1 MTRPHE
7 ERKKAIEALCRL
19 GEMFRRGEDA
29 PRWRIALQKAGAD
42 NPWFTPENI
51 RFAARQWGE
60 LLREP
65 ALTQWVDRYPLPDA
79 SKNVLLVLAGNIP
92 MVGLH
97 DILCTYVSGHRA
109 VIKPSRDDT
118 ALITAATQ
126 CLQEA
131 EPSLADR
138 LTLAPGLV
146 REGIDAVIATGNDD
160 TQRYF
165 RYYFRQI
172 PALLRHARYS
182 VGLIAENTSEKELEQ
197 LADDMLLYFGLGCRN
212 VTQVLVPEDFDL
224 SRLGRALGKYAG
236 IADHPKYRN
245 NYDYRRAMSVLSEQ
259 NAGVYDTGFLLLVPS
274 DTPAAPLG
282 TAGYRRYGTLAQA
295 EDYLRSLG
303 EALQCVVGPGHL
315 PFGSAQRPALD
326 QYADGEDTMEF
337 LRFSRC

>member
-1 MTRPHE
+1 MTCPHE
-7 ERKKAIEALCRL
+7 ERKKALEALCRL
-19 GEMFRRGEDA
+19 GEMFRRGEND
-29 PRWRIALQKAGAD
+29 PRWQSALQKARAD

-146 REGIDAVIATGNDD
+146 REGIDAVIAIG
-160 TQRYF
+160 
-165 RYYFRQI
+165 
-172 PALLRHARYS
+172 
-182 VGLIAENTSEKELEQ
+182 
-197 LADDMLLYFGLGCRN
+197 
-212 VTQVLVPEDFDL
+212 
-224 SRLGRALGKYAG
+224 
-236 IADHPKYRN
+236 
-245 NYDYRRAMSVLSEQ
+245 
-259 NAGVYDTGFLLLVPS
+259 
-274 DTPAAPLG
+274 AAIFNP
-282 TAGYRRYGTLAQA
+282 
-295 EDYLRSLG
+295 
-303 EALQCVVGPGHL
+303 VKK
-315 PFGSAQRPALD
+315 
-326 QYADGEDTMEF
+326 
-337 LRFSRC
+337 